1 MGETAK
7 VVAVI
12 NQKGGVGKTTIAHN
26 LSAAFVARGQRV
38 LVIDLDSQGHLTRGL
53 GLWHLFEREGA
64 PSLYHSLAD
73 RKKQFPLTDV
83 VQEHPIEKFSVIPSN
98 FEMALAD
105 RDLNQQRDREHKL
118 RHIMEPLLSAYD
130 WIILDT
136 PPYLTPT
143 SDNAINASRRLLI
156 PVEADGKSLGGLELQ
171 LNQIEGIEIELN
183 IYIGI
188 LAIVPNRV
196 EDNRESADMLTL
208 LRSNFP
214 HVAPFDLRK
223 RTLLAQ
229 AWTARR
235 SIYTF
240 EPRGSSQERVRNE
253 LVAIYDALADLVTAR
268 YAEEDA
274 RGR

>member
-73 RKKQFPLTDV
+73 RKKQFPLKDV

>member
-1 MGETAK
+1 MEGQAR

-26 LSAAFVARGQRV
+26 LAAAFVARGARV

-53 GLWHLFEREGA
+53 GLWHLYEREGA

-73 RKKQFPLTDV
+73 RRKAHPLRDA
-83 VQEHPIEKFSVIPSN
+83 VQPHAVERFNVIPST

-105 RDLNQQRDREHKL
+105 RELNQQRDREHKL
-118 RHIMEPLLSAYD
+118 RHLLEPLLPKYD
-130 WIILDT
+130 WVVLDT

-171 LNQIEGIEIELN
+171 LNQIEGIEIELH
-183 IYIGI
+183 IYIAI

-196 EDNRESADMLTL
+196 EDTRESTEMLTL

-223 RTLLAQ
+223 RTMLAQ

-235 SIYTF
+235 SVYTF
-240 EPRGSSQERVRNE
+240 EPRGSNQERTRNE
-253 LVAIYDALADLVTAR
+253 LVIAYNALADLVTSR
-268 YAEEDA
+268 YAEEDD
-274 RGR
+274 RDR

>member
-1 MGETAK
+1 MAGKAK

-26 LSAAFVARGQRV
+26 LSAAFVARGNRV

-53 GLWHLFEREGA
+53 GLWHLFEKEGA
-64 PSLYHSLAD
+64 PSLFHSLAD
-73 RKKQFPLTDV
+73 RKKQYPLADAI
-83 VQEHPIEKFSVIPSN
+83 QEHPIEKFSVVPSN

-105 RDLNQQRDREHKL
+105 RELNQQRDREHKL
-118 RHIMEPLLSAYD
+118 RHVMEPILENYD
-130 WIILDT
+130 WVFLDT

-171 LNQIEGIEIELN
+171 LNQIEGIEIELS
-183 IYIGI
+183 IYIAI

-196 EDNRESADMLTL
+196 EDTREAADMLTL

-214 HVAPFDLRK
+214 YVAPFDLRK

-240 EPRGSSQERVRNE
+240 EPRGSNQEKTRAE
-253 LVAIYDALADLVTAR
+253 LVIAYNALADLVTSR
-268 YAEEDA
+268 YAEEDT
-274 RGR
+274 RVR

>member
-1 MGETAK
+1 
-7 VVAVI
+7 
-12 NQKGGVGKTTIAHN
+12 
-26 LSAAFVARGQRV
+26 
-38 LVIDLDSQGHLTRGL
+38 
-53 GLWHLFEREGA
+53 
-64 PSLYHSLAD
+64 
-73 RKKQFPLTDV
+73 
-83 VQEHPIEKFSVIPSN
+83 
-98 FEMALAD
+98 
-105 RDLNQQRDREHKL
+105 
-118 RHIMEPLLSAYD
+118 MENYD
-130 WIILDT
+130 WVILDT

-171 LNQIEGIEIELN
+171 LNQIEGIEIELS
-183 IYIGI
+183 IYIAI

-196 EDNRESADMLTL
+196 EDTRESADMLTL

-214 HVAPFDLRK
+214 YVAPFDLRK

-240 EPRGSSQERVRNE
+240 EPRGSSQERTRTE
-253 LVAIYDALADLVTAR
+253 LVAAYDALADLVTSR

-274 RGR
+274 RVR